1 MEDEKNMPDDGL
13 TRRSLLRASAGA
25 VIAAS
30 CLSTLEL
37 HATTIAARAGQ
48 GPATK
53 VFVCAPCG
61 QTCDKLT
68 FDKPGNCTQCG
79 MKLIPSGA
87 ERLRTTD

>member
-1 MEDEKNMPDDGL
+1 MKDEKSTPDDGL
-13 TRRSLLRASAGA
+13 TRRSLLKGGAGA

-30 CLSTLEL
+30 CLSALEL
-37 HATTIAARAGQ
+37 HATAIAAGAGQ

-53 VFVCAPCG
+53 VYVCPPCG
-61 QTCDKLT
+61 QACDKLT

-87 ERLRTTD
+87 ERSRATD